1 MLVHSFSL
9 FIFAATSS
17 APVMTSTI
25 IIPTT
30 PCIDG
35 MTQYLDECHNSVCVG
50 GKIQVA
56 LACNKNCGP
65 VSKFSWSIFFI
76 KTPCEMRINS

>member
-35 MTQYLDECHNSVCVG
+35 MTQYLDECHNSVCFG

-65 VSKFSWSIFFI
+65 VSKFSCQLYFLS
-76 KTPCEMRINS
+76 KHHVRCT